1 MELVRLALKLG
12 LCWGLANGHQPEE
25 CFRRLKG
32 YGTNNGGEWLFKNS
46 QSSKVDHA
54 IDEVMGFTFAVK
66 NAPSDHIRSWPQPTM
81 KGIGDGPA
89 IAGFWVG

>member
-12 LCWGLANGHQPEE
+12 LCWGLAHGHQPEE
-25 CFRRLKG
+25 CFRCLKG
-32 YGTNNGGEWLFKNS
+32 CGTNNGCEWLFKNS

-66 NAPSDHIRSWPQPTM
+66 NAPSDHIRSWP
-81 KGIGDGPA
+81 
-89 IAGFWVG
+89 